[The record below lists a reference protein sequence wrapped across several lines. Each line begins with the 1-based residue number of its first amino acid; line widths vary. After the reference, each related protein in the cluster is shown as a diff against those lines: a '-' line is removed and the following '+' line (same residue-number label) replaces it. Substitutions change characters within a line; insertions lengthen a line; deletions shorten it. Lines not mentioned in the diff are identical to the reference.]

1 MIANTASTV
10 MYDSL
15 TATKA
20 YPPND
25 TSWGEL
31 NITRENI
38 KDFLDKLLELTNKS
52 NNALHDAADED
63 SCNYYCNGIVQDVS
77 NGYKSIHGYI
87 SLVVSNKD
95 DIFDVK

>member
-1 MIANTASTV
+1 MSTGV
-10 MYDSL
+10 YDNL
-15 TATKA
+15 AATRL

-52 NNALHDAADED
+52 NNALHVEENED
-63 SCNYYCNGIVQDVS
+63 SCNYYCNGIVQDLS

-87 SLVVSNKD
+87 SLVVS
-95 DIFDVK
+95 